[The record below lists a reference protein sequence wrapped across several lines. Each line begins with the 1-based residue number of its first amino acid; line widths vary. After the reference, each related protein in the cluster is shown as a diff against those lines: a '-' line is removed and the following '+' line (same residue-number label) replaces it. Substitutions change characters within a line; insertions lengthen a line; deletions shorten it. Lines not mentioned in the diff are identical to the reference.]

1 MKPIGSKNTIPD
13 SKDIADAVV
22 SNESLNCK
30 VHALLSAFNAAYQL
44 GKRGGDPEQGFLDF
58 LLEIAK

>member
-1 MKPIGSKNTIPD
+1 MKITGNRQIIPD
-13 SKDIADAVV
+13 KKDMADAVV
-22 SNESLNCK
+22 NNESLNCK

>member
-1 MKPIGSKNTIPD
+1 MREQRGKQVIPT
-13 SKDIADAVV
+13 KADLPTAVV
-22 SNESLNCK
+22 NNESLDCK